1 MQVILLERVEKLG
14 QMGQIVNV
22 KAGYA
27 RNFLL
32 PKKKALRATK
42 QNIGF
47 FETKRIEFEAN
58 NLKRK
63 SEAEVVATKMN
74 GLMITL
80 IRQASEVGHL
90 YGSVRSAD
98 IAQGLGEAG
107 FQVSRGQVQID
118 IPIKYLGMHQVRVLL
133 HPEVSI
139 NVNVNVAQSEEEAAV
154 QAAAKDKPEAT
165 TQNDVEAAFG
175 SKDEGASAPK
185 KSAAS
190 KKAKGKEAKGKE
202 AKGKTDAE
210 SVVEVKATE
219 ITEEEVSAAE

>member
-14 QMGQIVNV
+14 QMGQVVNV

-42 QNIGF
+42 QNLGF
-47 FETKRIEFEAN
+47 FEKKRVEFEAT

-63 SEAEVVATKMN
+63 SEAQSVAEKMD
-74 GLMITL
+74 GVTIIL

-98 IAQGLGEAG
+98 IAQGLSDVG
-107 FQVSRGQVQID
+107 FQVARAQIQID
-118 IPIKYLGMHQVRVLL
+118 VPIKYLGMHQVRVLL

-139 NVNVNVAQSEEEAAV
+139 FANVNVAQSEEEAAV
-154 QAAAKDKPEAT
+154 QAAAKDKNEPT
-165 TQNDVEAAFG
+165 TLSDVGAAFG
-175 SKDEGASAPK
+175 GKAEGDATK
-185 KSAAS
+185 KKAAAS
-190 KKAKGKEAKGKE
+190 KKPKAK
-202 AKGKTDAE
+202 AE
-210 SVVEVKATE
+210 K
-219 ITEEEVSAAE
+219 TEEEAPEAE

>member
-14 QMGQIVNV
+14 QMGQVVNV

-42 QNIGF
+42 QNLGF
-47 FETKRIEFEAN
+47 FEKKRVEFEAN

-63 SEAEVVATKMN
+63 SEAQSVAEKMD
-74 GLMITL
+74 GVTIIL

-98 IAQGLGEAG
+98 IAQGISDAG
-107 FQVSRGQVQID
+107 FQAARAQIQID
-118 IPIKYLGMHQVRVLL
+118 VPIKYLGMHQVRVLL

-139 NVNVNVAQSEEEAAV
+139 FANVNVAQSEEEAAV
-154 QAAAKDKPEAT
+154 QAAAKDKNESAT
-165 TQNDVEAAFG
+165 RSDVEAAFG
-175 SKDEGASAPK
+175 GKAEGDAPK
-185 KSAAS
+185 KTAAS
-190 KKAKGKEAKGKE
+190 KKPKAKA
-202 AKGKTDAE
+202 D
-210 SVVEVKATE
+210 KASE
-219 ITEEEVSAAE
+219 ITEEAPEAE

>member
-63 SEAEVVATKMN
+63 SEAEVVATKMD

-98 IAQGLGEAG
+98 ISQGLGESG

-118 IPIKYLGMHQVRVLL
+118 VPIKYLGMHKVRVLL
-133 HPEVSI
+133 HPEVSV

-154 QAAAKDKPEAT
+154 QAAAKDKAET
-165 TQNDVEAAFG
+165 TSDAEAAFG
-175 SKDEGASAPK
+175 GNADGAPAQK
-185 KSAAS
+185 KTAAS
-190 KKAKGKEAKGKE
+190 KKAKGKEAKGNANAEANE
-202 AKGKTDAE
+202 AKAAAAP
-210 SVVEVKATE
+210 S
-219 ITEEEVSAAE
+219 EEETSEAE

>member
-14 QMGQIVNV
+14 QMGQVVSV

-42 QNIGF
+42 QNLGF
-47 FETKRIEFEAN
+47 FENKRVEFEAN

-63 SEAEVVATKMN
+63 SEAENVATKMD
-74 GLMITL
+74 GVMITL

-90 YGSVRSAD
+90 YGSVRSSD
-98 IAQGLGEAG
+98 IVQGLNEAG
-107 FQVSRGQVQID
+107 FQTARSQVQID
-118 IPIKYLGMHQVRVLL
+118 VPIKYLGMHQVRILL

-154 QAAAKDKPEAT
+154 QATAKDKKEPET
-165 TQNDVEAAFG
+165 LSDVEAAFG
-175 SKDEGASAPK
+175 GKTKGDAPK
-185 KSAAS
+185 KKAAAA
-190 KKAKGKEAKGKE
+190 KKDKAETPDNIE
-202 AKGKTDAE
+202 E
-210 SVVEVKATE
+210 SVG
-219 ITEEEVSAAE
+219 AE

>member
-14 QMGQIVNV
+14 QMGQVVNV

-42 QNIGF
+42 QNLGF
-47 FETKRIEFEAN
+47 FETKRVEFEAN

-63 SEAEVVATKMN
+63 SEAQDVATKMD
-74 GLMITL
+74 GAMITL

-98 IAQGLGEAG
+98 IAQGLGDAG
-107 FQVSRGQVQID
+107 FQVSRAQVQID
-118 IPIKYLGMHQVRVLL
+118 VPIKYLGMHQVRVLL

-139 NVNVNVAQSEEEAAV
+139 NVNINVAQSEEEAAV
-154 QAAAKDKPEAT
+154 QAAAKDKPEST
-165 TQNDVEAAFG
+165 TQSDVEAAFG
-175 SKDEGASAPK
+175 GKAEGTPAKKKGAAP
-185 KSAAS
+185 
-190 KKAKGKEAKGKE
+190 KKAKGKDKEEAV
-202 AKGKTDAE
+202 AE
-210 SVVEVKATE
+210 VQASE
-219 ITEEEVSAAE
+219 ITEGEVPAAE

>member
-14 QMGQIVNV
+14 QMGQVVSV

-42 QNIGF
+42 QNLGF
-47 FETKRIEFEAN
+47 FENKRVEFEAN

-63 SEAEVVATKMN
+63 SEAENVGTKMD
-74 GLMITL
+74 GVMITL

-90 YGSVRSAD
+90 YGSVRSGD
-98 IAQGLGEAG
+98 IVQGLSEAG
-107 FQVSRGQVQID
+107 FQTARSQVQID
-118 IPIKYLGMHQVRVLL
+118 VPIKYLGMHQVRILL

-154 QAAAKDKPEAT
+154 QAAAKDKKEPET
-165 TQNDVEAAFG
+165 FGDVEKAFG
-175 SKDEGASAPK
+175 GKAKVDAPNK
-185 KSAAS
+185 KAATA
-190 KKAKGKEAKGKE
+190 KKAK
-202 AKGKTDAE
+202 AE
-210 SVVEVKATE
+210 TPDNTENSVL
-219 ITEEEVSAAE
+219 AE

>member
-14 QMGQIVNV
+14 KMGQVVNV

-42 QNIGF
+42 QNLGF
-47 FETKRIEFEAN
+47 FENKRVEFEAN

-63 SEAEVVATKMN
+63 SEAQVVAEKMD
-74 GLMITL
+74 GVMITL

-98 IAQGLGEAG
+98 IAQGLGETG
-107 FQVSRGQVQID
+107 FKVVRSQIQID
-118 IPIKYLGMHQVRVLL
+118 VPIKYLGMHQVRVLL

-139 NVNVNVAQSEEEAAV
+139 TANVNVAQSEEEAAV
-154 QAAAKDKPEAT
+154 QAAAKDKKDKKDKNEPT
-165 TQNDVEAAFG
+165 TLSDVEAAFG
-175 SKDEGASAPK
+175 GKAEGDAPIKNAAAPK
-185 KSAAS
+185 KS
-190 KKAKGKEAKGKE
+190 KAVKTSDKAEEAPE
-202 AKGKTDAE
+202 AE
-210 SVVEVKATE
+210 
-219 ITEEEVSAAE
+219 